1 MKKTRLTQTILL
13 SLCILL
19 STSLLV
25 RAQNEIIDKRLFIGG
40 GALPEE
46 MYGEFLKLTGTDAKL
61 VVIPTATG
69 SEIVNKKI
77 IERWHTRGF
86 TNVSVLHTRDSEIA
100 DQAEFSASLREAT
113 AVWFNGGS
121 QQRIADA
128 YLGTRVEDEV
138 YKLIERGGIVGG
150 SSAGAA
156 IMTKVM
162 ISGGRT
168 EPEITTGFALLP
180 NAILDQHFLKRN
192 RLTRLIAAVRSHPN
206 LIGYGIDEGT
216 AIVVAGDEYKV
227 VGNSYVLRIQ
237 LADDKI
243 KIDAFEQGETI
254 PLQLE

>member
-1 MKKTRLTQTILL
+1 MKKTHLARTILL

-19 STSLLV
+19 CTSLLV

-162 ISGGRT
+162 ISGGRM